1 MGRQQSQTP
10 SGRKGWVP
18 MEARDF
24 YDGLGNDY
32 DRMVSWQG
40 RLAREQVFFNRLF
53 DENGTR
59 SVLDAACGTGM
70 HAIAF
75 ARRGM
80 RCAGAALRP
89 AMIGRARENASA
101 AGVVVDFQVAAFG
114 ELAQRFAGPFDALTC
129 LGNSLPHLPDDS
141 ALAACLAEFS
151 RLLRPGGLLIIQN
164 RNYDRV
170 LRERQRFMPLASRSD
185 EEGETLFL
193 RISDFAG
200 ADGADGAAQDAAGVN
215 GAARERIDFTI
226 VTLKKRA
233 GAWTQSFQTTPLRA
247 LRRATME
254 KALATARFSSL
265 QLYGSYAMIPFDSP
279 DAADLVAVARK

>member
-1 MGRQQSQTP
+1 M
-10 SGRKGWVP
+10 

-24 YDGLGNDY
+24 YDGLGDDY
-32 DRMVSWQG
+32 DRLVSWQA
-40 RLAREQVFFNRLF
+40 RLAREQLFFNRLF

-80 RCAGAALRP
+80 SCAGADLSP

-101 AGVVVDFQVAAFG
+101 AGVAVDFQVAAFG

-141 ALAACLAEFS
+141 ALTACLAEFS

-193 RISDFAG
+193 RISDFA
-200 ADGADGAAQDAAGVN
+200 DPEGAAQDAAGAY
-215 GAARERIDFTI
+215 GAAAERIDFTI

-233 GAWTQSFQTTPLRA
+233 GAWTQSVQTTPLRA

-254 KALATARFSSL
+254 KALAAARFSSL